1 MQHRVLRLWVRAYAE
16 TSDPSERER
25 DRVTMGGAR
34 AGGWL
39 GVVIAVA
46 MTACGGGGGEAE
58 SADDV
63 VGCFEDAGLTDV
75 EDGEVSDA
83 EDIGALEEAAGEE
96 ADGFV
101 SGLDSEDRD
110 VFVLL
115 YDSEEDAEE
124 AQSDV
129 AGEREVGLRDDK
141 LLIYS
146 AEIGPEDRTA
156 IEECFIAE

>member
-1 MQHRVLRLWVRAYAE
+1 L
-16 TSDPSERER
+16 
-25 DRVTMGGAR
+25 
-34 AGGWL
+34 L
-39 GVVIAVA
+39 GVIIAVA
-46 MTACGGGGGEAE
+46 VTACGGGNGGEAE

-63 VGCFEDAGLTDV
+63 VSCFEDAELTEV

-83 EDIGALEEAAGEE
+83 EDIRALEEAAGEE

-101 SGLDSEDRD
+101 SALDSEGRD

-124 AQSDV
+124 AQGDV
-129 AGEREVGLRDDK
+129 AGERDVGLRDDK

-156 IEECFIAE
+156 IEECFIAEE

>member
-1 MQHRVLRLWVRAYAE
+1 MGRAR
-16 TSDPSERER
+16 T
-25 DRVTMGGAR
+25 
-34 AGGWL
+34 GGWL
-39 GVVIAVA
+39 GVVIIAVA
-46 MTACGGGGGEAE
+46 VTGGGGDAE
-58 SADDV
+58 SAEDV
-63 VGCFEDAGLTDV
+63 VSCFEDAELTEV

-83 EDIGALEEAAGEE
+83 EDIGALEEAAGEK

-101 SGLDSEDRD
+101 SALDSEGRD

-115 YDSEEDAEE
+115 YDSEKDAEA

-129 AGEREVGLRDDK
+129 AGEREVGLRGDK

-156 IEECFIAE
+156 IEECFIAEE